1 MKLLIPAI
9 IKDFC
14 EKAINKDLAHTSL
27 SLSHTQII
35 ELKDEEDE
43 PTLFTKT
50 GTHKNNFRR
59 LSKSK

>member
-27 SLSHTQII
+27 SLSQII
-35 ELKDEEDE
+35 ELEDEEDE